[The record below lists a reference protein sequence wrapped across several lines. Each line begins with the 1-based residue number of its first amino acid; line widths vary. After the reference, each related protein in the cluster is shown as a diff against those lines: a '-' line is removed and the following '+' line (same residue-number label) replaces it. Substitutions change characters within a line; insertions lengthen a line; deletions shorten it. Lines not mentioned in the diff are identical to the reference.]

1 MYNSRLSFT
10 YNKKIKNICIYF
22 YIHKKTQKAIL
33 KTNNN
38 VFTWVYVCVRGWGRR
53 VLGWMEDMNES
64 KMYVCVYTYMYII
77 FEHVNVLLI
86 Q

>member
-1 MYNSRLSFT
+1 MKNSPGYFVEWTKQIQDMYNSRLSFT

-53 VLGWMEDMNES
+53 VLG
-64 KMYVCVYTYMYII
+64 
-77 FEHVNVLLI
+77 
-86 Q
+86 